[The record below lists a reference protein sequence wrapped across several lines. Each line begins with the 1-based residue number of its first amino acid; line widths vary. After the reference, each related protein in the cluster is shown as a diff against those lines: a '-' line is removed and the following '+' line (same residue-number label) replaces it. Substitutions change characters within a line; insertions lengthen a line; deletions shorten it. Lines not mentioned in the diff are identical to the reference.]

1 MSAGENEDGSV
12 PMSSPEEDLHSERTK
27 QERSDSPT
35 SHLSLKS
42 TRSIPLPLN
51 FSDEAQTN
59 TESTKQ
65 ERSDSPTSHLSL
77 KSTRSIPLP
86 LNFSDEAQRNTERTK
101 QEESDSTSHLS
112 LKSGRSIPLPLNFS
126 SGPQKNIKRR
136 LSVEETQDQGEYRP
150 AKRVCQQHY
159 GAPVVFCKTDNMHIC
174 SICMGQEHQGHSK
187 FYIVKSNVPGSQT
200 ILHDKMENMETE
212 FFKTFKR
219 ELSEDYPECLGN
231 QPEKLSPS
239 DAAKK
244 LVESF
249 GGEAALRITWHFV
262 ANANP
267 LQKIT
272 DANKAKLKN
281 KCQHLN
287 EGNSSQ
293 GQQCFLKDIYTD
305 LYMRD
310 GGSGE
315 INNEHEVLRI
325 EVISQNR
332 NTQGT
337 SFACNDIFKTL
348 PGQRKQIRTVLT
360 MGIAGIGK
368 HVSVQKFILDWADG
382 KSNHTQF
389 VTVQDINVIIH
400 LPFRDLFQKKGN
412 CSLLQL
418 VQQYAPEVKEE
429 NLSKLKVIFILDGLE
444 VCQYPLDFHKN
455 DYCSDINKKV
465 NLDVLLTNLI
475 KGNLL
480 PSALLWITTRPST
493 ANRIPPECV
502 HQVTEIRG
510 FNDHQKEA
518 YFRKKI
524 SDQKLASEIIAHIK
538 SCQSLYIMCHMP
550 IFCWISATVLENM
563 MSDGNS
569 DEIPR
574 TLTEMF
580 THFLLI
586 QISLKHKKFNGADA
600 NNPKKLSEFDK
611 TLILKLGELAF
622 KQMEKHNFIFQE
634 EDLKKGDIDASQAS
648 EYSVFTEIFREE
660 LGLYR
665 EKVYSFVHVSYQEY
679 LAAIYAHF
687 ACVNDG
693 KNVLEK
699 DKKTNLSNVHQS
711 AVDKALESENGHLD
725 LFLRFLLGLSVET
738 NCNLLEDLVTKG
750 SSCKPC
756 VDKNLTVCYIKEK
769 IKLVQSPERIINL
782 FHCLN
787 ELNDNT
793 LVKEIQTAMK
803 SGTLRGSELEPEQW
817 SALAYVLLKSGEVLD
832 EFDMKKF
839 NTSTE
844 NQIRLLPVLKICKM
858 ARLDCCNL
866 SSESCGRIASALQ
879 SVNSPLRELDLSNNK
894 LKKCGATI
902 LFSGLA
908 SPLCQLQKLK
918 LAGCDFPSAFCTNL
932 ASALESTNSLLTEL
946 NLSYN
951 TITKNGVEQLCAGL
965 ISQNCKLQKLK
976 LKQCGLLKASCA
988 HLASV
993 LKSSY
998 SDLKEL
1004 ELKNNDL
1011 GDSGVNQLS
1020 KGLHD
1025 PQCTLEKLGLSGC
1038 MITEVGCSSLA
1049 SALNSNGGHLRELD
1063 LSYNHPGDLGVK
1075 LLSDKKDDPTCKLE
1089 KLNVEKGGECRTNP
1103 GLRKYACQLTVDP
1116 NTAHPLLKLSE
1127 GNQRISETT
1136 EEQKYPE
1143 HPERFK
1149 LYPMA
1154 LCTEALKGR
1163 CYFEVE
1169 CNGGVGVGV
1178 AYKTLDRKE
1187 SIMGVKNTFPALLC
1201 LNGKSKLLQNNE
1213 ITCAFPVITQSK
1225 RVGVYVDLELGSL
1238 SYYSICNYTSRHL
1251 HTHHTKFKGPLYTGF
1266 TLLPD
1271 SSVTLCKL
1279 T

>member
-1 MSAGENEDGSV
+1 MSAGENDDASV
-12 PMSSPEEDLHSERTK
+12 TMSSPEEELHSKRTK
-27 QERSDSPT
+27 RSDSPT

-42 TRSIPLPLN
+42 DRSIPLPLN
-51 FSDEAQTN
+51 FSDDAQRN

-65 ERSDSPTSHLSL
+65 EESDSPTSHLSL
-77 KSTRSIPLP
+77 KS
-86 LNFSDEAQRNTERTK
+86 D
-101 QEESDSTSHLS
+101 
-112 LKSGRSIPLPLNFS
+112 RSIPLPLNFS
-126 SGPQKNIKRR
+126 SGAQKNKKRR
-136 LSVEETQDQGEYRP
+136 LSLQETQDHVEYRP

-159 GAPVVFCKTDNMHIC
+159 EAPVVFCKTDNMHIC
-174 SICMGQEHQGHSK
+174 IICMGQEHQGHSK
-187 FYIVKSNVPGSQT
+187 LYIAKSNVPGSQP
-200 ILHDKMENMETE
+200 ILHDIMGNMETE

-244 LVESF
+244 MVESF
-249 GGEAALRITWHFV
+249 GGEAALRITCHFV

-293 GQQCFLKDIYTD
+293 GKQCFLEDIYTD
-305 LYMRD
+305 LYMTD

-325 EVISQNR
+325 EEISQSR
-332 NTQGT
+332 NKQGT
-337 SFACNDIFKTL
+337 SFACNDVFKTL

-382 KSNHTQF
+382 KSN
-389 VTVQDINVIIH
+389 QDINVIIH
-400 LPFRDLFQKKGN
+400 LPFRDLFQNYGN

-429 NLSKLKVIFILDGLE
+429 NISKLKVLFILDGLE

-455 DYCSDINKKV
+455 AYCSDINKKV
-465 NLDVLLTNLI
+465 PLDVLLTNLI

-510 FNDHQKEA
+510 FNDNQKEA

-574 TLTEMF
+574 TLSEMF

-622 KQMEKHNFIFQE
+622 QKMVKHNFIFQE
-634 EDLKKGDIDASQAS
+634 DDLKNLDIDASKAS

-687 ACVNDG
+687 AYVNDG
-693 KNVLEK
+693 INVLEK
-699 DKKTNLSNVHQS
+699 DKPKHLSDVHQS
-711 AVDKALESENGHLD
+711 AVDKALKSENGHLD
-725 LFLRFLLGLSVET
+725 LFLRFLLGLSV
-738 NCNLLEDLVTKG
+738 NPSCNLLEDLLNEG

-756 VDKNLTVCYIKEK
+756 VDEKITVNYITEK
-769 IKLVQSPERIINL
+769 IKQEQSPERIINL

-793 LVKEIQTAMK
+793 LFKEIQTALK
-803 SGTLRGSELEPEQW
+803 SGTLLGSELEPEQW
-817 SALAYVLLKSGEVLD
+817 SALAYVLLNSGEVLD

-844 NQIRLLPVLKICKM
+844 NKIRLLPVLNICKI
-858 ARLDCCNL
+858 ARLDCHL
-866 SSESCGRIASALQ
+866 PSESYGRIASALQ

-894 LKKCGATI
+894 LCKSGAMI

-918 LAGCDFPSAFCTNL
+918 LVGCDFPSAFCTNL
-932 ASALESTNSLLTEL
+932 ASAFKSTNSLLREL

-951 TITKNGVEQLCAGL
+951 TITNNGVKLLCGGL
-965 ISQNCKLQKLK
+965 VSQNCKLQKLK
-976 LKQCGLLKASCA
+976 LKQCGLTKASCA
-988 HLASV
+988 FLASV
-993 LKSSY
+993 LKSSFSY
-998 SDLKEL
+998 LKEL

-1011 GDSGVNQLS
+1011 GDSGVHQLS
-1020 KGLHD
+1020 TGLQD

-1038 MITEVGCSSLA
+1038 IITKVGCKSLA

-1089 KLNVEKGGECRTNP
+1089 KLNVEKGGECRMNP
-1103 GLRKYACQLTVDP
+1103 GLRKYACQLTVDT
-1116 NTAHPLLKLSE
+1116 NTVHPRLKLSNE
-1127 GNQRISETT
+1127 NQKISETT

-1143 HPERFK
+1143 HSERFK
-1149 LYPMA
+1149 LYPQA
-1154 LCTEALKGR
+1154 ICTEALNGR

-1169 CNGGVGVGV
+1169 CDGGVGVGV
-1178 AYKTLDRKE
+1178 AYKTSDRKE
-1187 SIMGVKNTFPALLC
+1187 SIMGVNNTFPSLLC
-1201 LNGKSKLLQNNE
+1201 RNGKSQLWQHND
-1213 ITCAFPVITQSK
+1213 ITCAFPAINQSK
-1225 RVGVYVDLELGSL
+1225 RVGVYVDLEHGSL
-1238 SYYSICNYTSRHL
+1238 SYYSICNNSYRHL
-1251 HTHHTKFKGPLYTGF
+1251 HRHHTKFNGPLYAGF
-1266 TLLPD
+1266 ILLPD